1 MTAPADLSNNSQN
14 TLMKLSFDLVESSDN
29 GMWKYYLWTNSEMQF
44 SLIYDRGYYECEI
57 ISHNKP
63 INPMGL
69 IRLLRFLKNDKTFYK
84 QELIEANLWYTLRV
98 DEYVGLLYK
107 NYNLISD
114 FLKKY
119 NQQEYDQYNKFEF
132 SFEGI

>member
-1 MTAPADLSNNSQN
+1 MTVPADLSNTNQN
-14 TLMKLSFDLVESSDN
+14 TLKELSFDLVESSDN
-29 GMWKYYLWTNSEMQF
+29 GMWKYYLWKNPEMQF
-44 SLIYDRGYYECEI
+44 ALTYDRGYYECEI
-57 ISHNKP
+57 VPHNEP

-69 IRLLRFLKNDKTFYK
+69 IRLLRFLKNDANFYK
-84 QELIEANLWYTLRV
+84 QELIDADLWYTLTV
-98 DEYVGLLYK
+98 NDYVGLFHK

-119 NQQEYDQYNKFEF
+119 NQEQYDRYDKFEF